1 MGWLLVLGLKVEC
14 ATLCIK
20 SEVILKYS
28 HVLSSTY
35 GQFDIFHKSLHR
47 HYKLFPHIPNIGH
60 LSCMFELLIGMKK
73 VKYTYAWT
81 IKKSMNKEQILAP
94 VSKKYFETFCGVI
107 VWCKVTGR

>member
-1 MGWLLVLGLKVEC
+1 
-14 ATLCIK
+14 
-20 SEVILKYS
+20 
-28 HVLSSTY
+28 
-35 GQFDIFHKSLHR
+35 
-47 HYKLFPHIPNIGH
+47 
-60 LSCMFELLIGMKK
+60 MFELLIGMKK